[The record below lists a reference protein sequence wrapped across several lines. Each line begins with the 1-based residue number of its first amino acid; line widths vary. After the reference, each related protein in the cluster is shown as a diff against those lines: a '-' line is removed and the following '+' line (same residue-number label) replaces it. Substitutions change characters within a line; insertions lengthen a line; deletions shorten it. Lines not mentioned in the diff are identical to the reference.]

1 MKEVQLHPKDQVTI
15 VKQQEQRKLQ
25 LSSQVLP
32 GDGHRSYEFSLK
44 TYELREIKPIH
55 NVILSADGSKNE
67 KRIDMKD
74 GFIYIT
80 ALNEKNAVKAAKK
93 LGVPYIKVIK

>member
-1 MKEVQLHPKDQVTI
+1 MKEAQLHPKDQVTI
-15 VKQQEQRKLQ
+15 VKLQEQRKLQ

-44 TYELREIKPIH
+44 TYELREIKPVS
-55 NVILSADGSKNE
+55 NAVLNAEGLSQE
-67 KRIDMKD
+67 KRVDMKD